1 MVGTAHITSRQ
12 RHAWQALLQ
21 DAGLHT
27 DEAVD
32 YTVLLWEDGQL
43 AATGSRAG
51 NIFKYFTTAPQ
62 YRERGFSAAV
72 MTELRQ
78 EAFSRGIDHLFLYTR
93 PENGQMFTNLCF
105 YPVARTADILLM
117 ESCRGGIGAFVAS
130 LPKPPAPGVTGA
142 AVMHLSLIHI

>member
-1 MVGTAHITSRQ
+1 MEMVGTAHMTSQQ

-43 AATGSRAG
+43 AATGSRAE

-72 MTELRQ
+72 MTENTSIER
-78 EAFSRGIDHLFLYTR
+78 
-93 PENGQMFTNLCF
+93 
-105 YPVARTADILLM
+105 ARLL
-117 ESCRGGIGAFVAS
+117 
-130 LPKPPAPGVTGA
+130 T
-142 AVMHLSLIHI
+142 

>member
-1 MVGTAHITSRQ
+1 MEMVGTAHMTSQQ

-78 EAFSRGIDHLFLYTR
+78 EAFSLGITI
-93 PENGQMFTNLCF
+93 CF
-105 YPVARTADILLM
+105 CIRSRKTAKCSRT
-117 ESCRGGIGAFVAS
+117 CAS
-130 LPKPPAPGVTGA
+130 TPWHGRRT
-142 AVMHLSLIHI
+142 SF

>member
-1 MVGTAHITSRQ
+1 MEMVGTAHMTSQQ

-51 NIFKYFTTAPQ
+51 NIFK
-62 YRERGFSAAV
+62 
-72 MTELRQ
+72 
-78 EAFSRGIDHLFLYTR
+78 
-93 PENGQMFTNLCF
+93 
-105 YPVARTADILLM
+105 
-117 ESCRGGIGAFVAS
+117 
-130 LPKPPAPGVTGA
+130 
-142 AVMHLSLIHI
+142 